1 MDTIHQLTSAPISGL
16 LLTVGLLGLLMEM
29 QTLHGVAGLIGVVAL
44 VIFFAAHIVVGDANA
59 YVIVLAV
66 IGLLMILYELH
77 VVPGHTFPGVIGA
90 VLLLASMVLAFGA
103 PIGGAIVF
111 IAMQTVATAIVA
123 TVILYYFGTRLFPEN
138 AWMKKL
144 TFSGVQ
150 GADYVA
156 SSDYTSLRGMH
167 GTALS
172 FLRPAGVAQ
181 IGPARVDV
189 LTQGEFIPAGAPVRV
204 TRVEGARVFVEPLQ
218 LPGDKE

>member
-1 MDTIHQLTSAPISGL
+1 MTYRRPRSDTVL
-16 LLTVGLLGLLMEM
+16 LIFTAALVVYLVVTPLGMLIWNSLKS
-29 QTLHGVAGLIGVVAL
+29 TPPGVAGPLTFDNFI
-44 VIFFAAHIVVGDANA
+44 NA
-59 YVIVLAV
+59 YIDPSLYPLVLNSFIYA
-66 IGLLMILYELH
+66 IGSSLFGFAIA
-77 VVPGHTFPGVIGA
+77 FPMAWLVERTNA
-90 VLLLASMVLAFGA
+90 PLRNLAFV
-103 PIGGAIVF
+103 I
-111 IAMQTVATAIVA
+111 AIVA
-123 TVILYYFGTRLFPEN
+123 TIILYYFGTRLFPEN

-189 LTQGEFIPAGAPVRV
+189 LTQGEFIPAGAPIRV

-218 LPGDKE
+218 LPGKE